1 MGSFGASIAQ
11 IFWGI
16 ALVTSSLLCWGGQTI
31 VCFAPAI
38 GAKLG
43 LSEKEADV
51 EPAFWADV
59 RGEAIWD
66 FLTLWTLLVAGVL
79 LIIDHPAWAYFG
91 LIGGSA
97 YVYFAGRGVVT
108 RVTMQRRGLRIGSPQ
123 GVKVVFTFLTIW
135 GITGLATIIGAIAAL
150 QTS

>member
-1 MGSFGASIAQ
+1 MQ

-16 ALVTSSLLCWGGQTI
+16 ALVTSSLLCWGGQTV

-59 RGEAIWD
+59 RGEALWD
-66 FLTLWTLLVAGVL
+66 FTTLWTLVVAGVL
-79 LIIDHPAWAYFG
+79 LLFDHQAWPYFG

-97 YVYFAGRGVVT
+97 YLYFAGRGILTRIEMRRAGFRVGDPKSVQMGLVMLAVWGVV
-108 RVTMQRRGLRIGSPQ
+108 GLITIVAAAETLAGS
-123 GVKVVFTFLTIW
+123 
-135 GITGLATIIGAIAAL
+135 
-150 QTS
+150 

>member
-1 MGSFGASIAQ
+1 MQ
-11 IFWGI
+11 IFLGI
-16 ALVTSSLLCWGGQTI
+16 ALVASSLLCWGGQAI

-38 GAKLG
+38 GTRLG
-43 LSEKEADV
+43 LSENEADV

-59 RGEAIWD
+59 RGEALWD

-79 LIIDHPAWAYFG
+79 LIIDHAAWAYFG

-97 YVYFAGRGVVT
+97 YVYFAGRGVFT

-123 GVKVVFTFLTIW
+123 GLKVVFTFLIIW
-135 GITGLATIIGAIAAL
+135 GITGLATIIAAIAAL
-150 QTS
+150 QVS

>member
-1 MGSFGASIAQ
+1 MQS
-11 IFWGI
+11 FWGI
-16 ALVTSSLLCWGGQTI
+16 ALVASSLLCWGGQSI

-59 RGEAIWD
+59 RGEALWD

-97 YVYFAGRGVVT
+97 YVYFAGRGVFT

-123 GVKVVFTFLTIW
+123 GVKAVFTFLIIW
-135 GITGLATIIGAIAAL
+135 GITGLATIIAAIAAL
-150 QTS
+150 QMS

>member
-1 MGSFGASIAQ
+1 MQ

-16 ALVTSSLLCWGGQTI
+16 ALVTSSLLCWGGQTV

-59 RGEAIWD
+59 RGEALWD
-66 FLTLWTLLVAGVL
+66 FTTLWTLVVAGVL
-79 LIIDHPAWAYFG
+79 LLFDHQAWPYFG

-97 YVYFAGRGVVT
+97 YLYFAGRGILTRIEMRRAGFRVGDPKSVQLGLVMLAVWGVV
-108 RVTMQRRGLRIGSPQ
+108 GLITIVAAAETLAGS
-123 GVKVVFTFLTIW
+123 
-135 GITGLATIIGAIAAL
+135 
-150 QTS
+150 